1 MLEWTRKWV
10 EVGRE
15 RDVRDGRK
23 GIRREK
29 RRKCLPTWMECDQ
42 VSYEL
47 LRVFL

>member
-15 RDVRDGRK
+15 RDVRDGRS
-23 GIRREK
+23 GIIREK
-29 RRKCLPTWMECDQ
+29 RRKCPPTWMAYDQ

-47 LRVFL
+47 LLVFL